1 MSVVRIRAEILALL
15 SHRAALSRSGLQ
27 IIKIPSLNFG
37 MGHIQ
42 SKTTLKAGNIE
53 PRQRMTQKQAIEPEW
68 WAKREDST
76 VLMNSD

>member
-37 MGHIQ
+37 HIQ

-53 PRQRMTQKQAIEPEW
+53 PRQRMTQKQVIEPE
-68 WAKREDST
+68 
-76 VLMNSD
+76 